1 MKSRNWGVLAVAMA
15 AATCCATGSA
25 EAKEIAGVKFADT
38 ATVGGK
44 TLKLNGVGLRKKAVF
59 KVYAA
64 GLYVEAAARDGAAV
78 LGADAP
84 RQISMHFL
92 REVDKAKLVE
102 TYREGFAANAPEKAA
117 SQKANVEKF
126 LGWVSDVK
134 EGTEWTIVY
143 VPGKG
148 TTLAIGGKESG
159 TIEGKDFADVLF
171 SLWLGPKPASDDLK
185 KGLLGG

>member
-1 MKSRNWGVLAVAMA
+1 MKSRNWGVLAAAVAMS
-15 AATCCATGSA
+15 CVMVSA

-64 GLYVEAAARDGAAV
+64 GLYVETAAKDGAAV

-84 RQISMHFL
+84 RQITMHFL

-102 TYREGFAANAPEKAA
+102 TYREGFAANAPDKVAA
-117 SQKANVEKF
+117 QKASIDKF

-134 EGTEWTIVY
+134 EGTEWVVTY

-148 TTLAIGGKESG
+148 TTLAISGKESG
-159 TIEGKDFADVLF
+159 TIEGKEFADVLF
-171 SLWLGPKPASDDLK
+171 SLWLGPKPPSEDLK